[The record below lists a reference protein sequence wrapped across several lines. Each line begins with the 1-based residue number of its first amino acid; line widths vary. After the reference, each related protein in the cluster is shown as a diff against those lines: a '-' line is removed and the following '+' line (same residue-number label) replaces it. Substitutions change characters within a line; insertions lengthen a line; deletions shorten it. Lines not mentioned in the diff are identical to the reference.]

1 MILILTVLALGV
13 LKAQDQPAPGVGRVS
28 LIDGNVSIQ
37 RAGSGEWVAAG
48 LNATVDRGDSL
59 STGERSRAEIEL
71 DYANLMRLDQHAEVA
86 IADLTRDRI
95 QLQVT
100 EGLVNYT
107 VFNNGAQAQVEIDTP
122 NMAVHPLGPGV
133 YRIQVNSPS
142 ETSITVREGE
152 VEVSTP
158 QGSNSVKA
166 GETSEVRG
174 TDNPEYRIVSA
185 PGRDRWDE
193 WNQQRDRTIYQAQS
207 WAHINRHYTGSEN
220 LDRYGHWRKVRGY
233 GDAWAPDVGPGW
245 APYREGRWAWDAYY
259 GWTWVSDEPW
269 GWAPYHYGRWFWDD
283 DEDEWLWWPGPVY
296 TSYYPVWSPA
306 WVTFF
311 GFGRHFGF
319 GVGFGFSSIGW
330 FPAGPCDPF
339 FP

>member
-1 MILILTVLALGV
+1 MKKPYLGLLIIFLLTVLALGV
-13 LKAQDQPAPGVGRVS
+13 VKAQEQPAPAVGRVS
-28 LIDGNVSIQ
+28 LIDGDVLVQ

-100 EGLVNYT
+100 QGLVNYT

-133 YRIQVNSPS
+133 YRIQVDSPS

-185 PGRDRWDE
+185 PGRDGWDE

-207 WAHINRHYTGSEN
+207 WSHTNRHYTGSEN

-233 GDAWAPDVGPGW
+233 GDAWAPAGPRIERAAGPGTPTM
-245 APYREGRWAWDAYY
+245 AGPGSPTSRGAGRPITMVA
-259 GWTWVSDEPW
+259 
-269 GWAPYHYGRWFWDD
+269 
-283 DEDEWLWWPGPVY
+283 
-296 TSYYPVWSPA
+296 
-306 WVTFF
+306 
-311 GFGRHFGF
+311 GFGMTMRMSGSGGRAPSTPRTTRCGHRPG
-319 GVGFGFSSIGW
+319 
-330 FPAGPCDPF
+330 
-339 FP
+339 